1 MCRLARGTLLASF
14 LTVALALLGVV
25 PAGAAVPLSGV
36 VSNSAVSWTPNVS
49 AGTSTTSVCDQW
61 FGSGGCGDATIYS
74 TAVVNGE
81 VIVAGAFTQVC
92 EPGPASSG
100 HCAAGTTVT
109 RDDIFAYQLGTGTID
124 PNFVPEL
131 SNGPVYSVV
140 AGPDDTVYVGGAF
153 STVNGVSHGG
163 VVQLNVTP
171 STASTDGT
179 VVTAFQGNVSNFVES
194 MALSGTAL
202 YVGGQFITVD
212 STREDGVARL
222 NATTG
227 AVDTSFAMSISNTP
241 ASGQA
246 LKVEALSVSA
256 SGQQLAIAGPFLD
269 VAGQSRP
276 RVALINTGGGLGQTA
291 TLANWAAPILA
302 NNCSSEHDDVRAID
316 LSPDGSFLVIADT
329 GYKSSPASSA
339 SVCDAAARFPTAA
352 TGTDIA
358 PTWINYTGGDSFYS
372 VQVTGAVVYLGG
384 HNRWTNNECGNNA
397 VCAPNAV
404 LDMGLTAVDA
414 NTGLAIPWFHPLTE
428 RGNGT
433 VSLTAIPAGDYAGSD
448 GGLLVGND
456 VNTNA
461 GAYHAFNMFLPLTS
475 AAPASPTFGS
485 IPSGIFSQ
493 GNLGGHDEGQGGDG
507 IAAMCVDDAGD
518 STTAGSPVEFE
529 TCTNA
534 AEQNW
539 TVQSGGNIEV
549 NGLCLD
555 TAGQATAS
563 GTKVEVNTCGSS
575 ATQVWTQGTGN
586 TLINKASGLCLTDPS
601 ASTTAGTVL
610 DITAC
615 SAGTDQV
622 WPLPSAPPPASLT
635 PTGTIYSADEH
646 SIAQPACIT
655 DNGNSKTSG
664 TAAIMSS
671 CYGSPAMEA
680 TIESNGNIEIDGL
693 CLDTAGEATASGTQ
707 VVLNTCGTSATQV
720 WTQGS
725 GYELNNSG
733 AAGLCLNIS
742 SPENGSTMDIASC
755 TDQNTQQWRLPTV

>member
-1 MCRLARGTLLASF
+1 MCRLARGALLASF

-124 PNFVPEL
+124 PNFVPKL

-179 VVTAFQGNVSNFVES
+179 VVTAFHGNVSNFVES

-202 YVGGQFITVD
+202 YVGGQFTTAD
-212 STREDGVARL
+212 STSEDGVARL

-246 LKVEALSVSA
+246 LKVEALSLSA

-414 NTGLAIPWFHPLTE
+414 NTGLTIPWFHPLTE

-433 VSLTAIPAGDYAGSD
+433 VSLTAIPAGDYTGSD

-461 GAYHAFNMFLPLTS
+461 GTYHAFNMFLPLTS
-475 AAPASPTFGS
+475 AAPASPTLGS

-555 TAGQATAS
+555 TAGQATPS

-601 ASTTAGTVL
+601 ASTTDGTVL

-707 VVLNTCGTSATQV
+707 VVLNTCGTSATQI

-742 SPENGSTMDIASC
+742 SPDNGSTIDIASC